1 MIRQY
6 ELVERVKAYDPT
18 ADEDALNRAYVFS
31 MKAHGSQTRASG
43 DPYFSHPV
51 EVAGILSE
59 FKLDCASIIT
69 GLLHDTVEDTVATLP
84 EIESRFGGE
93 VARLVDGVTKL
104 SLLELQS
111 DDTRQAENFRKL
123 LLATSEDIRVLLIK
137 LADRLHNM
145 RTLHYVPGQA
155 KRRRTAAETME
166 IYAPLAERIGMQEVK
181 DELDEL
187 SFAHLYPDAAASIEK
202 RLGYLR
208 EKSGESI
215 PNIVGRLKQVL
226 SDGGLDAEVSGRIKR
241 AHSVWRKMQRK
252 NVDFDQLSDVMAFRV
267 VVTAVE
273 ECYRALG
280 TIHTAYAVVPDQF
293 NDYVS
298 TPKMN
303 GYQSLHTC
311 VIGPENRRI
320 EIQIRTREMH
330 RVAEHGVAAH
340 WRYKQ
345 DETSTEGRQYRWLR
359 HLLDILEQAS
369 GPEEFL
375 EHTKLEMYQDQ
386 VFCFTPAGELIALP
400 RGATPVDFAYAV
412 HSEVGDRCVGV
423 RINGRVMPLRTQLNN
438 GDQVEIVTSK
448 TGTPTP
454 AWEAIVVTGKA
465 RARIRRFVRSERRE
479 EFLRLGKAILQ
490 TGYRDAGYKPS
501 AAVVKRVLGKFDVK
515 TEDDLYVAIGEGVI
529 TGTDVIEAIVP
540 KTRRGRRVAKG
551 ADEAETAGNVLPF
564 EPRKGGPGAGD
575 TVPVPIRGLIPGMAV
590 HYGNCCHPLPGD
602 RIVGIVTAGKGVS
615 IHTRDCESLES
626 FQATPERWL
635 DVAWD
640 VDIVSADS
648 HIGRITIVVSNEPGT
663 LGNLTTMIGNHLG
676 NINNLRFTNRTPDF
690 FEMVLDIEVTNA
702 SHLTDIIAALRATPS
717 VTSVERA
724 RSLY

>member
-31 MKAHGSQTRASG
+31 MKAHGSQIRASG

-59 FKLDCASIIT
+59 LKLDCASIIT

-145 RTLHYVPGQA
+145 RTLHHVPGQA
-155 KRRRTAAETME
+155 KRRRIAAETME

-187 SFAHLYPDAAASIEK
+187 SFVHLYPDAAASIEK

-241 AHSVWRKMQRK
+241 AYSVWRKMQRK

-267 VVTAVE
+267 VMTAVE

-293 NDYVS
+293 NDYIS

-454 AWEAIVVTGKA
+454 AWEGIVVTGKA

-529 TGTDVIEAIVP
+529 TGADVIDAIVP

-564 EPRKGGPGAGD
+564 EPRKGAPGAGD

-702 SHLTDIIAALRATPS
+702 GHLTDIIAALRATPS